1 MDAITKNVSDIRE
14 KDRQQDDKIYNL
26 EARTKGVGGYLNS
39 YNFESATPSQDDL
52 TNYALQQIGI
62 TEKTEI
68 FDGTKIINE
77 YNKHLWILT
86 NTLDS
91 EPAVFEWADLGE
103 VQNISVATNKLLGL
117 VKGSTEDLK
126 GSIDL
131 NGEISINNLSTL
143 QGQVVNHSTQIS
155 SIGDQARKVTSR
167 VESLEGELPNKQDKL
182 TAGSGI
188 SIENNI
194 ISTSEEHPIPLII
207 GEKDNPINLATD
219 ILDGYSL
226 IQGYIFVTS
235 TLSNQFNTKSLI
247 YKITNS
253 DDSCYV
259 YSYNDSNLVVS
270 NSLLK
275 VASNGTIDLTQ
286 TKIISAIGKINGIDQ
301 VLPTPT
307 DIYVPTESG
316 TEGQVL
322 KSQGEG
328 KEPVW
333 VTVAEEQSYAPY
345 IEITPATA
353 TNGTFEDSD
362 FTNLT
367 EHNEVYIILNNEIYR
382 KADLENTPGIISYT
396 HNGWN
401 GSQTLDKSINIT
413 VSTKAWT
420 LKIGSPDE
428 KPIQNSANTV
438 SSGGVYSALQDLGS
452 YEDVID
458 LSSDNVTKTAS
469 IIRIGHI
476 VKQMTT
482 FTVTGNS
489 EKT

>member
-1 MDAITKNVSDIRE
+1 MKSLKLTNLKVGQSDITTEQTINSIRGTSDE
-14 KDRQQDDKIYNL
+14 PINFANL
-26 EARTKGVGGYLNS
+26 YEYEWYILSG
-39 YNFESATPSQDDL
+39 
-52 TNYALQQIGI
+52 NYIGENGLI
-62 TEKTEI
+62 GHI
-68 FDGTKIINE
+68 S
-77 YNKHLWILT
+77 
-86 NTLDS
+86 S
-91 EPAVFEWADLGE
+91 EW
-103 VQNISVATNKLLGL
+103 L
-117 VKGSTEDLK
+117 VKKQNST
-126 GSIDL
+126 
-131 NGEISINNLSTL
+131 TL
-143 QGQVVNHSTQIS
+143 LAIEGKSYYIWKYNTVTTYWTQTQIS
-155 SIGDQARKVTSR
+155 LPQTSGSSGQILQSLGAYTPPIWKDQV
-167 VESLEGELPNKQDKL
+167 L
-182 TAGSGI
+182 
-188 SIENNI
+188 
-194 ISTSEEHPIPLII
+194 PLIT
-207 GEKDNPINLATD
+207 GTESSPINLATD
-219 ILDGYSL
+219 IEDGYSL
-226 IQGYIFVTS
+226 IQGYVFVTS

-301 VLPTPT
+301 VIPTPT

-328 KEPVW
+328 KEPIW

-382 KADLENTPGIISYT
+382 KADLENIPGIISYT

-401 GSQTLDKSINIT
+401 GNQTLDKSINIT

-452 YEDVID
+452 YEDVLD

-469 IIRIGHI
+469 IMKIGHI